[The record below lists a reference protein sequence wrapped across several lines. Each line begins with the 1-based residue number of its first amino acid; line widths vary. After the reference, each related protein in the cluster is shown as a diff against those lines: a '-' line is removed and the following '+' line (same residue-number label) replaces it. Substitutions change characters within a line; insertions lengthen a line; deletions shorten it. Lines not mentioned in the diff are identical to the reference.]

1 MTTIKLKSHNDE
13 VYILQK
19 LLRKSGYSVDVD
31 GDFGPKTD
39 KIVRDFQFSH
49 SLIADGIV
57 GARTWSE
64 LFKRGF
70 KQGEIITGVDIYHL
84 SNTES
89 AAFWQ
94 EMKEKHAFCFV
105 KASEGVTWNDPRFL
119 EHFKRL
125 KDLQIL
131 RGPYH
136 FFRMLN
142 EDIDG
147 QIKNFLDSGIDFREK
162 GVLPSVLDVEPSVDE
177 FKKNRLGEITQNRVA
192 IVKRMRKWLE
202 VVEDKTGK
210 RPLIYTSKYI
220 WDEILKSPTGFEK
233 YPLWVANYTNIN
245 KKPTM
250 PMTWKDYT
258 FWQYTEEGSVGGI
271 KHFDINQL
279 NPSISYE
286 KLLQMAG
293 F

>member
-1 MTTIKLKSHNDE
+1 MTTIKLKSYNDE

-19 LLRKSGYSVDVD
+19 LLRKSGYSVEID
-31 GDFGPKTD
+31 GDFGTKTD

-57 GARTWSE
+57 GKRTWDE
-64 LFKRGF
+64 LFKRAAKSGDA
-70 KQGEIITGVDIYHL
+70 ITGVDIFHL

-89 AAFWQ
+89 VSFWQ

-105 KASEGVTWNDPRFL
+105 KASEGVTYNDPRFL

-131 RGPYH
+131 RGGYH

-142 EDIDG
+142 EDVDG

-162 GVLPSVLDVEPSVDE
+162 GVLPSVLDVEPSSDE
-177 FKKNRLGEITQNRVA
+177 FKNNRLKLITSNRVG
-192 IVKRMRKWLE
+192 VVSRMRKWLE

-210 RPLIYTSKYI
+210 RPIIYTSKYI

-233 YPLWVANYTNIN
+233 YPLWVANYSDTA

-250 PMTWKDYT
+250 PMTWQDYA
-258 FWQYTEEGSVGGI
+258 FWQYSETGTVGGI
-271 KHFDINQL
+271 KGFDL
-279 NPSISYE
+279 NRLNSSISYE

>member
-1 MTTIKLKSHNDE
+1 MTTIKLKSKNDE
-13 VYILQK
+13 VFILQK
-19 LLRKSGYSVDVD
+19 LLRKSGYSVEID
-31 GDFGPKTD
+31 GDFGAKTD

-57 GARTWSE
+57 GKRTWNE
-64 LFKRGF
+64 LFKRAS
-70 KQGEIITGVDIYHL
+70 KSGEILSGVDIFHL

-89 AAFWQ
+89 EAFWH
-94 EMKEKHAFCFV
+94 EMKDKHTFCFV
-105 KASEGVTWNDPRFL
+105 KASEGVTYNDPRFL
-119 EHFKRL
+119 EHINRL
-125 KDLQIL
+125 KELQIL
-131 RGPYH
+131 RGAYH

-147 QIKNFLDSGIDFREK
+147 QIKNFLDSGVDFREK
-162 GVLPSVLDVEPSVDE
+162 GMLPSVLDVEPSNDE
-177 FKKNRLGEITQNRVA
+177 FKNNRLKEITNNRVA
-192 IVKRMRKWLE
+192 VVSRMRKWLE
-202 VVEDKTGK
+202 TVEDKTGK
-210 RPLIYTSKYI
+210 RPFIYTSKYI

-233 YPLWVANYTNIN
+233 YPLWVANYSDTA

-250 PMTWKDYT
+250 PMTWNDYT
-258 FWQYTEEGSVGGI
+258 IWQYSETGTVGSI
-271 KHFDINQL
+271 KGFDLNRL

>member
-1 MTTIKLKSHNDE
+1 MTTIKLKSKNDE
-13 VYILQK
+13 VFILQK
-19 LLRKSGYSVDVD
+19 LLRKSGYSVEID

-57 GARTWSE
+57 GKRTWDE
-64 LFKRGF
+64 LFKRAS
-70 KQGEIITGVDIYHL
+70 KSSDMITGVDISHL
-84 SNTES
+84 SNTEKDV
-89 AAFWQ
+89 FWQ
-94 EMKEKHAFCFV
+94 DLKDKHTFCFV
-105 KASEGVTWNDPRFL
+105 KASEGVTYNDPRFL
-119 EHFKRL
+119 EHINRL

-131 RGPYH
+131 RGAYH

-147 QIKNFLDSGIDFREK
+147 QIKNFLDSGVDFREK
-162 GVLPSVLDVEPSVDE
+162 GMLPSVLDVEPSSDE
-177 FKKNRLGEITQNRVA
+177 FKKNRLGEITHNRVA
-192 IVKRMRKWLE
+192 VVSRMRKWLE

-210 RPLIYTSKYI
+210 RPFIYTSKYI

-233 YPLWVANYTNIN
+233 YPLWVANYSDTV

-250 PMTWKDYT
+250 PMSWNEYAI
-258 FWQYTEEGSVGGI
+258 WQYSETGTVGGI
-271 KHFDINQL
+271 KGFDLNRL

-286 KLLQMAG
+286 KLLKMAG